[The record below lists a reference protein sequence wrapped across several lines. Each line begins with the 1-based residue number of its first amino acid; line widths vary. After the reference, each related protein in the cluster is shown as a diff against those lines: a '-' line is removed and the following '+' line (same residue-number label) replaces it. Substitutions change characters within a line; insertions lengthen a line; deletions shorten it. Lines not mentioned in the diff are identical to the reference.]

1 MAKKSY
7 PSREERMKDLNQR
20 LEQGIRD
27 VFESERFRDYLS
39 VMSRFHT
46 YSARNVLLIHMQRPN
61 ATRVASAKRWKE
73 QFERFINKGE
83 KAIYIMAPIP
93 IVQTVERQK
102 LDPDTKAPVLDE
114 DGQVITEKREVQVP
128 RFRPVPVFDV
138 SQTNGKPLPQLAQD
152 LTGDVEQYEAFMEA
166 LRRTAP
172 VPMEI
177 KPMAENLDGY
187 FSLDEQRISIRAG
200 MSEVQTVCAA
210 VHEITHSILHNQK
223 GVREDKA
230 VRTAQELEAE
240 SVSYV
245 VCQYCGVETGANSFG
260 YLASWSKD
268 KELSELRSCLATI
281 NKTANQLIGEIDRH
295 FAEVCKERG
304 IMRETQEYSEV
315 PAEISQEDKQ
325 IFTRN
330 FAAWTV
336 AAHQGG
342 AKIVSIPEDQAQA
355 AAWAAEKLRSRDLDG
370 LENILLSEAVTDSE
384 GFPLYDGQRELLD
397 QLDRFK
403 RNEYILDKSGKENL
417 PKFSA
422 NFEGPDTP
430 EQFAA
435 ALYDYMAELEAA
447 GMLQHPYSLDPREQT
462 VSEIAEEL
470 RAGHFA
476 DIRNTLDRVG
486 EQTGLPTAV
495 AMLDRLE
502 KLSDLRDQG
511 LTFRLE
517 TNPNAT
523 SYQDQGYLQAAEWNR
538 EDYIPREVVYVG
550 PIDRCR
556 ELLYQLEVG
565 EITARQV
572 RGLDQ
577 TEPKELEALYLLDD
591 TAYLHIQLRDEGY
604 DYTLYDK
611 ETMRLRD
618 GGVIDAEDVALSP
631 IKHPLAAVREGV
643 LDAMGERPEKV
654 EAVPLELVEKLQEA
668 QLELPAASSHEK
680 LIEHFAAEDAAL
692 FDTELDAYPMPDPSL
707 SMEDLSEAGY
717 TENDLL
723 PVSLDTAELMYG
735 GDFTVYL
742 IRPGENP
749 EMVFDEEDFDHH
761 DGLFAVPREEWEASP
776 DFDDAIQDRLRE
788 EEQQKRETAFLDH
801 QGDCFALYQLHRGP
815 ELRDLRYISLER
827 LRAEGASPRKGNYD
841 LVYTA
846 PLTGQGDA
854 LQQLDQLWH
863 QFNMEHPADYHS
875 PSMSIS
881 DIVALKQ
888 GGVLSC
894 HYVDQYAFSELPGF
908 FSGRNPL
915 RAAEDSLEQN
925 DNQLDG
931 ILNNTPSVAEL
942 EAQVKAGQQ
951 ISLVD
956 LAQAVRKEQA
966 EKKKSVVA
974 QLRNAPPA
982 QEHRKK
988 TAEKSTERER

>member
-27 VFESERFRDYLS
+27 VFESERFLDYLS

-61 ATRVASAKRWKE
+61 AARVASAKRWRE

-93 IVQTVERQK
+93 IVKTVERQK
-102 LDPDTKAPVLDE
+102 LDPDTRAPVLDE

-187 FSLDEQRISIRAG
+187 FSLEEQSISIRAG
-200 MSEVQTVCAA
+200 MSEVQTVYAA
-210 VHEITHSILHNQK
+210 VHEITHSILHGQ
-223 GVREDKA
+223 EDEKS
-230 VRTAQELEAE
+230 RSTEELEAE

-268 KELSELRSCLATI
+268 KELSELRACLATI

-304 IMRETQEYSEV
+304 IELKQENS
-315 PAEISQEDKQ
+315 P
-325 IFTRN
+325 
-330 FAAWTV
+330 
-336 AAHQGG
+336 
-342 AKIVSIPEDQAQA
+342 KI
-355 AAWAAEKLRSRDLDG
+355 
-370 LENILLSEAVTDSE
+370 
-384 GFPLYDGQRELLD
+384 
-397 QLDRFK
+397 
-403 RNEYILDKSGKENL
+403 
-417 PKFSA
+417 SA

-435 ALYDYMAELEAA
+435 ALYDYMAELKEA

-523 SYQDQGYLQAAEWNR
+523 SYQDQGYLQAAEWNG

-550 PIDRCR
+550 PTDRCR
-556 ELLYQLEVG
+556 ELLYQLEAGDV
-565 EITARQV
+565 TARQV
-572 RGLDQ
+572 RALDQ
-577 TEPKELEALYLLDD
+577 TDSKELEALYLLDD
-591 TAYLHIQLRDEGY
+591 AAYLHIQLRDEGY

-631 IKHPLAAVREGV
+631 IKHPLAAVREEV
-643 LDAMGERPEKV
+643 FDATGERPEKV

-668 QLELPAASSHEK
+668 QLEPPAASSREK

-717 TENDLL
+717 TEDDLL

-788 EEQQKRETAFLDH
+788 EEQQKREAAFLDH

-815 ELRDLRYISLER
+815 EQRDLRDISLER

-846 PLTGQGDA
+846 PLTGQGDT
-854 LQQLDQLWH
+854 LQQLNQLWH
-863 QFNMEHPADYHS
+863 RFKEDHPADYHS
-875 PSMSIS
+875 PSMRIS

-988 TAEKSTERER
+988 QRKKAQKGSDNHEALYL

>member
-61 ATRVASAKRWKE
+61 AARVASAKRWRE

-93 IVQTVERQK
+93 IVKTVERQK
-102 LDPDTKAPVLDE
+102 LDPDTRAPVLDE

-187 FSLDEQRISIRAG
+187 FSLEEQSISIRAG
-200 MSEVQTVCAA
+200 MSEVQTVYAA
-210 VHEITHSILHNQK
+210 VHEITHSILHGQ
-223 GVREDKA
+223 EDEKS
-230 VRTAQELEAE
+230 RSTEELEAE

-268 KELSELRSCLATI
+268 KELSELRACLATI

-304 IMRETQEYSEV
+304 IELKQENS
-315 PAEISQEDKQ
+315 P
-325 IFTRN
+325 
-330 FAAWTV
+330 
-336 AAHQGG
+336 
-342 AKIVSIPEDQAQA
+342 KI
-355 AAWAAEKLRSRDLDG
+355 
-370 LENILLSEAVTDSE
+370 
-384 GFPLYDGQRELLD
+384 
-397 QLDRFK
+397 
-403 RNEYILDKSGKENL
+403 
-417 PKFSA
+417 SA

-435 ALYDYMAELEAA
+435 ALYDYMAELKEA

-523 SYQDQGYLQAAEWNR
+523 SYQDQGYLQAAEWNG

-550 PIDRCR
+550 PTDRCR
-556 ELLYQLEVG
+556 ELLYQLEAGDV
-565 EITARQV
+565 TARQV
-572 RGLDQ
+572 RALDQ
-577 TEPKELEALYLLDD
+577 TDSKELEALYLLDD
-591 TAYLHIQLRDEGY
+591 AAYLHIQLRDEGY

-631 IKHPLAAVREGV
+631 IKHPLAAVREEV
-643 LDAMGERPEKV
+643 FDATGERPEKV

-668 QLELPAASSHEK
+668 QLEPPAASSREK

-717 TENDLL
+717 TEDDLL

-788 EEQQKRETAFLDH
+788 EEQQKREAAFLDH

-815 ELRDLRYISLER
+815 EQRDLRDISLER

-846 PLTGQGDA
+846 PLTGQGDT
-854 LQQLDQLWH
+854 LQQLNQLWH
-863 QFNMEHPADYHS
+863 RFKEDHPADYHS
-875 PSMSIS
+875 PSMRIS

-966 EKKKSVVA
+966 EKKNLWWRSLEMRRPHRSTGKK
-974 QLRNAPPA
+974 Q
-982 QEHRKK
+982 RKK
-988 TAEKSTERER
+988 AQKGSDNHEALYL